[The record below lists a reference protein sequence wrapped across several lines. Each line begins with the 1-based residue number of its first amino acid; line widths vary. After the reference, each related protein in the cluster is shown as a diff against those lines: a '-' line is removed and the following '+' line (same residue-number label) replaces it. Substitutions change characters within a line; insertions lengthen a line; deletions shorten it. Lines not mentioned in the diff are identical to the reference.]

1 MTTALVTQG
10 VGAVNSQP
18 WWESYFATTWDGN
31 CGRVQTTRFM
41 ECVVRNLPTLLRE
54 DLQAGRLSILD
65 WGCAFGDGVRVLA
78 EAFPRCQVAGLDFA
92 QRAINESRRVYP
104 QHEFIHAIDGR
115 ITRPFDVVVT
125 SNCLEHFDEPLE
137 VAAGHLAWCQTWYVV
152 LVPYNEANL
161 LDQHRSR
168 FTESSFP
175 ERLHGFV
182 RICVRAVDVDQR
194 VWTGQQ
200 LIAVYVSIAALQ
212 QNTTLRRRFLEWIY
226 QRKLPAT
233 ATCSARTGANNST
246 RDGASTPEATS
257 TLPSRSNE
265 AARDGFVSGPL
276 QNMVSGIGN
285 LEAWLLESFFER
297 IELTSCITHIQAEH
311 LQQTRRL
318 ESQLQA
324 LQAQLAAIEHSR
336 TWRLAC
342 HFRTA
347 RMLCVPP
354 QSLRAQSAR
363 AMVRGLRAA
372 RRGAMVAGR
381 GASALLRKSP
391 TFPQTVV
398 SDFRWLASG
407 AKTQAKRVAR
417 RTLPP
422 ATRQWIRRA
431 LHRSS
436 QPTPEATLRWQTF
449 VANHVHTAAAHKLV
463 VIVSGTTLTTAE
475 GQRPTRLAREFA
487 RREIPVLFVY
497 FRWNERDPLPATK
510 SPWVLELPLDWF
522 VWNHPAI
529 LCDRSLGSLERA
541 LLMEFPHPS
550 LLEIVNAANAY
561 GWRTIYDI
569 IDDWDEF
576 HAVGQAEWHDPDIER
591 YLANNADVVTVT
603 CAALRAKAAGRD
615 HAEVVL
621 LPNAYE
627 DWSVPIDLAEKP
639 GSADPVRVGYFGHLT
654 PSWFDWGLVAQ
665 AARRRPDWV
674 FEIIGYG
681 DESAAPSLPNVRLLG
696 KVEHAQLPSHAR
708 SWNVAMIPFRSSKLA
723 AAVDPIKIYEYI
735 ALGLPTVVCG
745 MPHLSDYPGVVCC
758 EGADAFVAAVER
770 VGRQRLSDAEVTA
783 FLAGNRWVNRVDR
796 LLELVERPEHRAVMG
811 RAISGLF
818 QPTASLQDT
827 PLPRGESSSASV
839 ATQRAA

>member
-1 MTTALVTQG
+1 MTTPLVTQG
-10 VGAVNSQP
+10 AGAINSQP

-31 CGRVQTTRFM
+31 CGRMQTTRFM

-54 DLQAGRLSILD
+54 DLQAQRLSILD

-78 EAFPRCQVAGLDFA
+78 EAFPRCHVAGLDFA

-104 QHEFIHAIDGR
+104 HYEFIHAIDGR

-137 VAAGHLAWCQTWYVV
+137 IAAGHLAWCQTWYVV
-152 LVPYNEANL
+152 LVPYNEAKL

-168 FTESSFP
+168 FTEDSFP

-182 RICVRAVDVDQR
+182 RICAEAVDVDQR

-200 LIAVYVSIAALQ
+200 LLAVYVSIAALQ
-212 QNTTLRRRFLEWIY
+212 QNASLRRRFLEWNY
-226 QRKLPAT
+226 QSKLPTT
-233 ATCSARTGANNST
+233 AGGPPTIAAKGHVRDSAGEPP
-246 RDGASTPEATS
+246 ASHALPGRSSEADD
-257 TLPSRSNE
+257 
-265 AARDGFVSGPL
+265 DGFLTGPL

-297 IELTSCITHIQAEH
+297 VELTSCVTRMRAEH
-311 LQQTRRL
+311 LRQTTQL
-318 ESQLQA
+318 ERQLQT
-324 LQAQLAAIEHSR
+324 LRAQLAAIENSR

-342 HFRTA
+342 HFRA
-347 RMLCVPP
+347 MRMLCLPP
-354 QSLRAQSAR
+354 HSLRARSVR
-363 AMVRGLRAA
+363 AMLRGVRVAPREMLA
-372 RRGAMVAGR
+372 AGR
-381 GASALLRKSP
+381 RAIALLRKGP
-391 TFPQTVV
+391 TVPHTVV
-398 SDFRWLASG
+398 SNLRWLASG
-407 AKTQAKRVAR
+407 AKTHAKRVAR

-431 LHRSS
+431 LHRGS
-436 QPTPEATLRWQTF
+436 QPTPEAMLRWQAF
-449 VANHVHTAAAHKLV
+449 VANRVHTAAAQKLV
-463 VIVSGTTLTTAE
+463 VVVSGTTFTTAE

-497 FRWNERDPLPATK
+497 FRWNEREPLPATK

-529 LCDRSLGSLERA
+529 LCDRTLGSLKRA

-561 GWRTIYDI
+561 GWRTVYDI

-576 HAVGQAEWHDPDIER
+576 HAVGQADWHDPDVER
-591 YLANNADVVTVT
+591 YLANNADVVTIT
-603 CAALRAKAAGRD
+603 CEALRAKAAGRQA
-615 HAEVVL
+615 AEVVL

-627 DWSVPIDLAEKP
+627 DWSAPIDLANKP
-639 GSADPVRVGYFGHLT
+639 GPADPVRVGYFGHLT
-654 PSWFDWGLVAQ
+654 PSWFDWELVAQ
-665 AARRRPDWV
+665 AAQRRPDWV
-674 FEIIGYG
+674 FEVIGYG
-681 DESAAPSLPNVRLLG
+681 AESAAPSLPNVRLLG
-696 KVEHAQLPSHAR
+696 KVEHALLPSHAR
-708 SWNVAMIPFRSSKLA
+708 RWNVAMIPFRSSKLA

-758 EGADAFVAAVER
+758 EGVDAFVAAVER
-770 VGRQRLSDAEVTA
+770 ARHQHLSDAEVTA
-783 FLAGNRWVNRVDR
+783 FLASNRWANRVDR

-818 QPTASLQDT
+818 QPAASLQDT
-827 PLPRGESSSASV
+827 PLPKGESSSAPMV
-839 ATQRAA
+839 TQRAA